1 MAARVVILGDVR
13 LFRDGLA
20 ALLRGSARIE
30 MVATIGS
37 PEEACTVIARE
48 RPDVLLFDMSMP
60 DALRQVSA
68 LAATFPTLKI
78 VTLAIPET
86 ATDVLFCAEAG
97 AVGYVPREASA
108 EDLIAALEAA
118 ARSELRCPAHIA
130 AALLRR
136 VAELTWAGAGGVP
149 SSAAPTAAAALT
161 LRELEVLRLLETGRS
176 NKEIARALGIELA
189 MAKNHVHNILA
200 KLELRRRT
208 QLIPRATR
216 WMPPGRAATA
226 EPPRDARPL
235 QRG

>member
-48 RPDVLLFDMSMP
+48 RPDVLLFDMTMP

-68 LAATFPTLKI
+68 LAATFPALKI

-86 ATDVLFCAEAG
+86 ATDVLSRAEAG

-130 AALLRR
+130 AALLRH

-149 SSAAPTAAAALT
+149 SSAAPTAAALT

-189 MAKNHVHNILA
+189 TAKNHVHNILA